1 MESKGSVIV
10 PLDTERMMDFQKRVE
25 SKKRNSMIMKI
36 KSGAISGTKIVMG
49 SSTALKILKSK

>member
-25 SKKRNSMIMKI
+25 NKKRNSMIMKI
-36 KSGAISGTKIVMG
+36 KSGVISGTKIVMG